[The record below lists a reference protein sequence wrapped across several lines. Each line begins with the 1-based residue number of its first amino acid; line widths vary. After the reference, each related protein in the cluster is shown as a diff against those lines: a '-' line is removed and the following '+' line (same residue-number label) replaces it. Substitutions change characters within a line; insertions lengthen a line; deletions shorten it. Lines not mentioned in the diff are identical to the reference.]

1 MENRAYQ
8 VQWMLADKLDAYK
21 GKGNKYM
28 DDNIKEIQDLYRD
41 KEQRKKSRKQEMVD
55 KEVVLFKLYKMTT
68 TTSKTNKT
76 TKTSFI

>member
-21 GKGNKYM
+21 KKRNKYM
-28 DDNIKEIQDLYRD
+28 NNNIKEIQDLYRD
-41 KEQRKKSRKQEMVD
+41 KEQRRKSRKQEMVD

-68 TTSKTNKT
+68 TISKINKT

>member
-1 MENRAYQ
+1 
-8 VQWMLADKLDAYK
+8 MLADKLDAYK